1 MENYKAIKED
11 TRKMENCK
19 ANNVPK
25 KRFSQKLPGV
35 FQGRWVFSETGR
47 VDKDFIY
54 SIWKSRRE
62 KIWVFFSWKLLKPHL
77 KWET

>member
-35 FQGRWVFSETGR
+35 FQGR
-47 VDKDFIY
+47 
-54 SIWKSRRE
+54 
-62 KIWVFFSWKLLKPHL
+62 
-77 KWET
+77 

>member
-54 SIWKSRRE
+54 SIWKKSPAG
-62 KIWVFFSWKLLKPHL
+62 KKYGFLSPGNS
-77 KWET
+77 

>member
-54 SIWKSRRE
+54 SIWKKSPAG
-62 KIWVFFSWKLLKPHL
+62 KKYGFFSPGNS
-77 KWET
+77 